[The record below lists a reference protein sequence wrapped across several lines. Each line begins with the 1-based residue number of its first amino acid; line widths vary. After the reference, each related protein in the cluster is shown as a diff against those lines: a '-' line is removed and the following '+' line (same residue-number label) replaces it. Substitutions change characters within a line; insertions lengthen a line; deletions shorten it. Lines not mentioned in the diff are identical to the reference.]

1 MRLFHG
7 CKTGKIHDT
16 FNSKFSAEGNYNFIK
31 RLEVYHNTDGIFGLF
46 PFYNDLKFDKI
57 ILENSFYNQ
66 FKKNNEFNVL
76 SSDMTTG
83 VSTNH
88 IEIKFSHGEVI
99 TELKGFYDSEKKRI
113 MALKITTNISEYNIG
128 KLLLLNNKNCFKIS
142 GEDQYFF
149 PGFKTTYITD
159 KTNCFLSS
167 IGVYKEFN
175 SKYHSLYF
183 RSTSEDKFS
192 KSFDKFLKYADNLI
206 YSISRKIFIAFL
218 ITFPFI
224 FFYTASQNILGGEIK
239 IISPRNKDYILNN
252 TLIHTDNHGFVHIKA
267 SNLND
272 GMFSIGFV
280 HARDRLFQMDFLR
293 RLGNG
298 RLSEIMGAKTLEID
312 KFVRKIGLNVIAE
325 QKDKVFQETVS
336 YKFIMNYIDGI
347 NYYAKNFKLPVE
359 YDVLNVEFTEFTSQD
374 VVSICNY
381 MSFSLTADWYLEIV
395 YKYLEKDLGKE
406 FADLV
411 FSLKH
416 YEIPFGNSTIL
427 NDEELTEIGL
437 HIDRSKVEKE
447 LNENDLLK
455 LKKKAQ
461 EVIENIELKDSVD
474 ENLNNK
480 EENIQIERNEII
492 DNTIDEKITIK
503 QDIETKNEINKN
515 EDSTFDAIP
524 TNDNGASNSWV
535 LSGKYTSSGY
545 TMLVNDPHLGN
556 SIPTLGYA
564 VKLYLP
570 ENIISGF
577 GVPGTGVF
585 LTFSNN
591 DMSFAVT
598 SESSD
603 SSDFCY
609 EKIEGNKYFHE
620 DKLVNLVKTEETITV
635 KDGSPENIEVFWTV
649 NGPVIN
655 DVISLLNPN
664 RLKFS
669 SEKPF
674 SFKISWYMT
683 SEFSL
688 DIIFK
693 MMKAKKYED
702 FKKFIPFHV
711 APLLSLSWTSK
722 KGDIGYTRMGKFP
735 IKNPEASNI
744 YKKNFC
750 KGWSVSD
757 EYTGF
762 MESDKYF
769 SLINPSKGFI
779 VTANNRPT
787 SLNYVHEYSGE
798 HLYGRSER
806 INQLIKNKILKE
818 EKINIEDNIN
828 FLSDVKNVYAEYLLP
843 KIVEIYERNKK
854 KEYEEFYKYVEKM
867 REYQDIMKQNPSFKP
882 PESKYSPPQSIV
894 YLEHLKKWNC
904 TMEHDS
910 HLASIWSILEYH
922 LGLELLQPLESEDAH
937 GVISARTF
945 FNFVYS
951 LIDKIHQGKNVRL
964 KACSFISGSKECEK
978 YIVKI
983 IDNLDKYIQDEG
995 DYKGNLPQFG
1005 EIGYQHYP
1013 SILFD
1018 NIPLLNLIFS
1028 KKVTSGGNMHTI
1040 KASANRYNNKNGKFV
1055 SVHGPCYQFVVD
1067 MKNPNEPF
1075 ITLST
1080 GNSGNIFSSFYSNRL
1095 GSIDKADLV
1104 KLKNFDFKE
1113 EITSKTLKLT
1123 RN

>member
-1 MRLFHG
+1 MKLFHG
-7 CKTGKIHDT
+7 CKTGKFHDT
-16 FNSKFSAEGNYNFIK
+16 FNSKFSGEGNYNFIK

-99 TELKGFYDSEKKRI
+99 TEIKGFYDTEKKRI
-113 MALKITTNISEYNIG
+113 MALKITTNISEYNLG
-128 KLLLLNNKNCFKIS
+128 KLILLNNKNCFKIS

-167 IGVYKEFN
+167 IGVYREFN

-183 RSTSEDKFS
+183 RNNSDDKLN
-192 KSFDKFLKYADNLI
+192 KSFDKVLKYCDNLI
-206 YSISRKIFIAFL
+206 YSIARKLFIAFL

-224 FFYTASQNILGGEIK
+224 FFYTASQNIIGGEIK
-239 IISPRNKDYILNN
+239 VISPRNKDYILNN
-252 TLIHTDNHGFVHIKA
+252 TIIHTDNNGFVHIKA

-272 GMFSIGFV
+272 GMFSIGFS
-280 HARDRLFQMDFLR
+280 HARDRLFQIDFLR
-293 RLGNG
+293 RLGSG
-298 RLSEIMGAKTLEID
+298 RLSEIMGSKTLEID
-312 KFVRKIGLNVIAE
+312 RFIRKIGLAIIAE
-325 QKDKVFQETVS
+325 QKDKVFQETIS
-336 YKFIMNYIDGI
+336 YKFVMSYIDGI
-347 NYYAKNFKLPVE
+347 NYYAKNFKLPIE
-359 YDVLNVEFTEFTSQD
+359 YDILNVDFSDFTSLD

-381 MSFSLTADWYLEIV
+381 MSFTLTADWHLEIV

-427 NDEELTEIGL
+427 NDEELADIGL
-437 HIDRSKVEKE
+437 HMDRSKAEKE
-447 LNENDLLK
+447 LDENDILK
-455 LKKKAQ
+455 LKKVIQDQ
-461 EVIENIELKDSVD
+461 EKNLSENIKEKIV
-474 ENLNNK
+474 ENRKK
-480 EENIQIERNEII
+480 EEELFE
-492 DNTIDEKITIK
+492 
-503 QDIETKNEINKN
+503 
-515 EDSTFDAIP
+515 AIP
-524 TNDNGASNSWV
+524 TNTNGASNSWV
-535 LSGKYTSSGY
+535 ISGKYTESGY
-545 TMLVNDPHLGN
+545 AILSNDPHLGN
-556 SIPTLGYA
+556 SIPSLGYA

-570 ENIISGF
+570 ENTITGF
-577 GVPGTGVF
+577 GVPGTAVF

-591 DMSFAVT
+591 DMSFSVT
-598 SESSD
+598 SESTD

-620 DKLVNLVKTEETITV
+620 EKLVNLVKTEETITV
-635 KDGSPENIEVFWTV
+635 KDGSPENIEVLWTI

-655 DVISLLNPN
+655 DVISLINPTRLN
-664 RLKFS
+664 FS

-702 FKKFIPFHV
+702 FKKFVPFHV
-711 APLLSLSWTSK
+711 APLLSLSWASK
-722 KGDIGYTRMGKFP
+722 KGDIGYTRIGKFP
-735 IKNPEASNI
+735 IKNPSASNI

-750 KGWSVSD
+750 RGWAVSD
-757 EYTGF
+757 EYMGF
-762 MESDKYF
+762 MDFDKYF
-769 SLINPSKGFI
+769 SLINPIKGFI

-787 SLNYVHEYSGE
+787 SINYIHEYSGE

-806 INQLIKNKILKE
+806 INQLLNQKISKN
-818 EKINIEDNIN
+818 EKISIEDNIN

-843 KIVEIYERNKK
+843 KIAEIYERNKK
-854 KEYEEFYKYVEKM
+854 KEYEEFRKYVEKM
-867 REYQDIMKQNPSFKP
+867 REYQDVMKQNPNFKP
-882 PESKYSPPQSIV
+882 PESKYVPPQGIV

-904 TMEHDS
+904 TMESES
-910 HLASIWSILEYH
+910 HLASVWAIIEYH
-922 LGLELLQPLESEDAH
+922 LGLELLQPLENEDAK
-937 GVISARTF
+937 GVISARSF
-945 FNFVYS
+945 YNFVYS

-983 IDNLDKYIQDEG
+983 IDNLDKYILEEG
-995 DYKGNLPQFG
+995 DYKGNLPEYG
-1005 EIGYQHYP
+1005 EIAFQHYP
-1013 SILFD
+1013 NFFFD
-1018 NIPLLNLIFS
+1018 NIPILNMIFS
-1028 KKVTSGGNMHTI
+1028 KRINSGGNMHTI
-1040 KASANRYNNKNGKFV
+1040 KASANRYNNKNGKYV
-1055 SVHGPCYQFVVD
+1055 SIHGPCYQFVVD
-1067 MKNPNEPF
+1067 MKNPNEPY
-1075 ITLST
+1075 ITSST

-1104 KLKNFDFKE
+1104 KYKNFDFKE
-1113 EITSKTLKLT
+1113 EISSKTLKLT